1 MILFGKKKKVQQEL
15 NELWRA
21 MEMSCENN
29 YKDLAQEGL
38 REFEEALERYYADGL
53 VSQDE
58 YQKRRQILLEKKEEL
73 KGYDHKQHIG
83 W

>member
-1 MILFGKKKKVQQEL
+1 MLFRKKKKAKQALDES
-15 NELWRA
+15 WRA

-38 REFEEALERYYADGL
+38 KEFEELLGKLHGEGL
-53 VSQDE
+53 IDDREYRLRQD
-58 YQKRRQILLEKKEEL
+58 QLLAKKAEL
-73 KGYDHKQHIG
+73 KNYDHKQHIG

>member
-1 MILFGKKKKVQQEL
+1 
-15 NELWRA
+15 

-29 YKDLAQEGL
+29 YKDMAHDALK
-38 REFEEALERYYADGL
+38 EFEELLGQYYKEGIVTQPEYNSRHRKLE
-53 VSQDE
+53 
-58 YQKRRQILLEKKEEL
+58 EKKEEL

>member
-1 MILFGKKKKVQQEL
+1 MLFWKKRKAKSAL
-15 NELWRA
+15 DDSWRA

-38 REFEEALERYYADGL
+38 KEFEELLERCQKEGL
-53 VSQDE
+53 VSMEE
-58 YQKRRQILLEKKEEL
+58 YQKRHQTLEIKKEEL